1 MKRIGTQEPLDEGE
15 RGRLVTELNFWRDR
29 AEEYFERRDRL
40 ERSFYCIWEGQ
51 HPSGLVLDTDEER
64 AWPFNGASDQRV
76 RLADAAYQKL
86 EALLCASL
94 SAVSVEVTATGADG
108 ERRSAAI
115 LTLLRWMLDSLGS
128 DGWGQVRAM
137 MHYFLVD
144 SPAVA
149 ALAVDWRK
157 TCSLRPCET
166 DAETV
171 VGEFAA
177 AMAATGAMS
186 EMDATNAA
194 WEAIQSVGGEGD
206 DALGADDAAGAL
218 EAFLVASKGVRER
231 DAKKVVRALGEG
243 DGRVEFL
250 ARGETTEGV
259 RLTALRY
266 GDDFCLPVEC
276 RSFDYASPWFRSEWL
291 TKEQLLERV
300 ESDGW
305 DAAWVEETLQH
316 PGADF
321 YNSRAVDARSSEDY
335 RDLYN
340 VCWCYTAETND
351 AGETVRRVCV
361 LSHAD
366 GSAFGRRALSTRRG
380 KWNAVLF
387 RREVVSTRLLA
398 GRGLAEICSA
408 DQGLVKT
415 LSDRSNDNA
424 IIGSLPPAVTKGTQ
438 ARNAVIQPFGRIPIG
453 TADDVRF
460 MTPPQF
466 PATAKDRA
474 KEIRDALLDYLGIS
488 NGETDVTGR
497 AKAFV
502 AGFLRQVRDLFV
514 LMVETAQDCASDE
527 LLAGVTDDGDV
538 KGLKREDITG
548 RFGLKLT
555 LDPDNLDGERL
566 MKKLTTFSQVIG
578 MDRRGE
584 IDTAPVMRHALF
596 SLFPEVSRRLLKSS
610 DRMTADDL
618 SDEQSNFVKIKAGVM
633 PQMNTDGGW
642 NYAARLDWWKR
653 LQEENPDAIGEMSP
667 RSQEMMAR
675 WIEALRQQDTQ
686 YGQNAEIG
694 RTGVQGVGAMPEE
707 AQNV

>member
-1 MKRIGTQEPLDEGE
+1 MKRIGTQEPLDEAE
-15 RGRLVTELNFWRDR
+15 RSRLVTELNFWRDR

-64 AWPFNGASDQRV
+64 AWPFHGASDQRV
-76 RLADAAYQKL
+76 RLADAAFQKL
-86 EALLCASL
+86 EALLCSAL
-94 SAVSVEVTATGADG
+94 SAATIEVTATGADA
-108 ERRSAAI
+108 EKRSASI
-115 LTLLRWMLDSLGS
+115 LTLLKWMLDGLGS
-128 DGWGQVRAM
+128 EGWGQIRAM

-149 ALAVDWRK
+149 ALAVDWRR
-157 TCSLRPCET
+157 TCSLRPAET

-177 AMAATGAMS
+177 AMSATGEMS
-186 EMDATNAA
+186 EIDATNAA
-194 WEAIQSVGGEGD
+194 WAAIQPPDGER
-206 DALGADDAAGAL
+206 ADTAAL
-218 EAFLVASKGVRER
+218 EAFLVASKGVRQA
-231 DAKKVVRALGEG
+231 DARKVVRALGEG
-243 DGRVEFL
+243 DGRVEYL
-250 ARGETTEGV
+250 ARGEADEGI

-266 GDDFCLPVEC
+266 GDNFCIPVEC

-300 ESDGW
+300 ETDGW

-321 YNSRAVDARSSEDY
+321 YNSRAVDAQSCEDY
-335 RDLYN
+335 KDLFN
-340 VCWCYTAETND
+340 ICWCYTAETND

-408 DQGLVKT
+408 DQGIVKT

-424 IIGSLPPAVTKGTQ
+424 IIGSLPPTVTKGTQ
-438 ARNAVIQPFGRIPIG
+438 ARNAVIQPFGRIPVG

-474 KEIRDALLDYLGIS
+474 KEIRDALLDYLGVS
-488 NGETDVTGR
+488 NGETDVSGR
-497 AKAFV
+497 TKAFV
-502 AGFLRQVRDLFV
+502 ADFLRQVRDLFV

-538 KGLKREDITG
+538 RGLKREDVTG

-555 LDPDNLDGERL
+555 LDPDNLDDEKL
-566 MKKLTTFSQVIG
+566 MKKLTTFSQIIG
-578 MDRRGE
+578 MDKRGE

-596 SLFPEVSRRLLKSS
+596 ALFPEVSKRSLKSS
-610 DRMTADDL
+610 EQLTADDL

-642 NYAARLDWWKR
+642 NYAARLGWWEQ
-653 LQEENPDAIGEMSP
+653 LQQENPDAIGEMSP
-667 RSQEMMAR
+667 TSREMMAR

-686 YGQNAEIG
+686 YGENAEIG
-694 RTGVQGVGAMPEE
+694 RTGVQGVGAMPEQGE
-707 AQNV
+707 GERNV